1 MRLVLSK
8 INSIINTLINIL
20 INKYKHNIYIYI
32 YFQNKYYI
40 MNQNIWGPPTWI
52 LIHSVALTYPIIPTQ
67 EHKYNYKNFF
77 TNLKYILPCEAC
89 RRNYEIH
96 LNMFPIRLD
105 TRSTLF
111 QWTVDI
117 HNEVNKKNNKK
128 VLKYDEAHSIYE
140 NLYKKHISYT
150 NNSTYALK
158 TPYNST
164 INISNANKY
173 MDDKYFIMLVMFLL
187 IIIVILLF
195 RNRDCN
201 KFG

>member
-1 MRLVLSK
+1 
-8 INSIINTLINIL
+8 
-20 INKYKHNIYIYI
+20 
-32 YFQNKYYI
+32 

-52 LIHSVALTYPIIPTQ
+52 LIHSVALTYPINPTQ
-67 EHKYNYKNFF
+67 EQKLNYKNFF
-77 TNLKYILPCEAC
+77 TNLKYILPCETC
-89 RRNYEIH
+89 RKNYEIH

-111 QWTVDI
+111 QWSVDM

-128 VLKYDEAHSIYE
+128 IVKYDEAHSIFE

-150 NNSTYALK
+150 SNTGHDLNLHVPNIYNVQNANTLHLN
-158 TPYNST
+158 TPHLNT
-164 INISNANKY
+164 SNVNKY

-195 RNRDCN
+195 RNKECN
-201 KFG
+201 KFR